1 MTNSLKYF
9 SANNASLYNYESKHI
24 YFAAY
29 LRRSSL
35 YNNMADDTVVNSE
48 DCKGNVNANPPE
60 QKQTRSV
67 GTSSSSTTKR
77 KSCIEVSS
85 SFLRNVW
92 FTTQC
97 ILCHVLLLVVTIPL
111 APLMMLFYLLKA
123 TERFI
128 VKMRSGKIALSPF
141 DAIWAPRNADD
152 KQLII
157 SSLICFEN
165 DGNFEDGVQRIR
177 DAMLERLVE
186 ARKDLG
192 MLLYPRARCYIQPG
206 LFQFFFVE
214 DHSFSIDNHVFT
226 WKGKVPCSKDELSE
240 VVSTIINEPLAEHRP
255 LWCCCCIQTNF
266 GDNDLALVFRMHHS
280 LADGIA
286 LIQFLIHQLA
296 DKLTLQVSPQSYS
309 STFRFPLLAKA
320 ALIAPRYLLKLQFR
334 STDSNLLHG
343 PDLNGEKKVAWSDP
357 IDLQLIKEIK
367 AATGTTVNDVLMSCL
382 SLAVRRYLQ
391 RKGVED
397 PSDITAA
404 VPVNV
409 RASVLSEKLIMDNKF
424 AFIFPRLA
432 VGTEGV
438 LSQLYETKIR
448 MDKAKTSGEP
458 IASATVF
465 SISNELYP
473 DCLTS
478 KSNAKLGRKPT
489 CILSN
494 IRGPQKM
501 LSVRG
506 SRVKY
511 LVFWPP
517 HKENLGTTLSVFTYS
532 GKVFVGVQGDIA
544 VLSDPELIVEEF
556 GKAVNEMTKC
566 VLETTG
572 FANEGCQS

>member
-1 MTNSLKYF
+1 MTNSLKHF
-9 SANNASLYNYESKHI
+9 SANHAYLYIYESKHI
-24 YFAAY
+24 YIAAN
-29 LRRSSL
+29 LRRFSL
-35 YNNMADDTVVNSE
+35 DNNMADDTVVNVE
-48 DCKGNVNANPPE
+48 DCKGNVNANPAE
-60 QKQTRSV
+60 QKQKKSV
-67 GTSSSSTTKR
+67 GTRSSSTAKR
-77 KSCIEVSS
+77 KSCIEVTS

-128 VKMRSGKIALSPF
+128 VKMRSGKIALSPL
-141 DAIWAPRNADD
+141 DAMWAPRNADD

-165 DGNFEDGVQRIR
+165 DGNFEEGVQRIR
-177 DAMLERLVE
+177 HAMLERLVD
-186 ARKDLG
+186 ARKDFG
-192 MLLYPRARCYIQPG
+192 VLLYPRARCYIRPG
-206 LFQFFFVE
+206 LFQFFFEE
-214 DHSFSIDNHVFT
+214 DQSFSIDNHVFT
-226 WKGKVPCSKDELSE
+226 WKGKVPRSKDELSE
-240 VVSTIINEPLAEHRP
+240 VVSTIINEPLAEDRP
-255 LWCCCCIQTNF
+255 LWYCCCIQTNF
-266 GDNDLALVFRMHHS
+266 GNNDLALVFRIHHS
-280 LADGIA
+280 LADGIS
-286 LIQFLIHQLA
+286 LIQFLIHQLS
-296 DKLTLQVSPQSYS
+296 DKLTLQGSPQSYS
-309 STFRFPLLAKA
+309 STDRFLLLAKA
-320 ALIAPRYLLKLQFR
+320 ALIAPRYLLKLQFK

-343 PDLNGEKKVAWSDP
+343 PDLKGEKKVAWSDP
-357 IDLQLIKEIK
+357 IDLKLIKEIK
-367 AATGTTVNDVLMSCL
+367 AASGTTVNDVLMSCL

-404 VPVNV
+404 VPVDV
-409 RASVLSEKLIMDNKF
+409 RASVLSEKLAMDNKF

-438 LSQLYETKIR
+438 LSQLYETKAR

-458 IASATVF
+458 IASAAVF
-465 SISNELYP
+465 SISTELNP

-494 IRGPQKM
+494 VRGPQKM

-511 LVFWPP
+511 VVFWPP
-517 HKENLGTTLSVFTYS
+517 HKENLGTALSIFTYS
-532 GKVFVGVQGDIA
+532 GKVFVGVQGDVA

-556 GKAVNEMTKC
+556 EKAVNEMTKSF
-566 VLETTG
+566 LETTG
-572 FANEGCQS
+572 FVNEGYQT